1 MQENKY
7 SKVIE
12 DLFILQDLNKRTK
25 LSVITENQLRQVEKI
40 EEEIENKL
48 KELYVPG
55 ED

>member
-1 MQENKY
+1 MPDDKY

-12 DLFILQDLNKRTK
+12 ELFILQDLNKRTK
-25 LSVITENQLRQVEKI
+25 LSVITENQLKQVEEI
-40 EEEIENKL
+40 EEKIENKL